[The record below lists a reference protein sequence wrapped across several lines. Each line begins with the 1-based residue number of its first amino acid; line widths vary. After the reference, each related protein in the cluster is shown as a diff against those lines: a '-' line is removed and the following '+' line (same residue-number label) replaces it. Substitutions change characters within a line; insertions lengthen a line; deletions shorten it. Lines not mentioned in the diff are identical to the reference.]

1 MIYGNRFLNEG
12 FLDKFKK
19 KKKEIK
25 KQEPKKTKRIEF
37 TSEEKDLI
45 ENTLKEIVKEYN
57 SDLNNKKKIEN
68 KIKERIKK
76 GDYDS
81 DVKFTKFICE
91 LFEDLDDEI
100 SFTVCDDSQEAR
112 IEAYDVYYDMGKELQ
127 NRLNKKGLKVTVS
140 SGDGDEGCL
149 YISNNKTQ

>member
-1 MIYGNRFLNEG
+1 MIYGNKFLNEG
-12 FLDKFKK
+12 FFDKFKK
-19 KKKEIK
+19 KNKN
-25 KQEPKKTKRIEF
+25 QRKTKRIEF
-37 TSEEKDLI
+37 TSEEKDMI

-57 SDLNNKKKIEN
+57 SDPNNKKKIEN

-76 GDYDS
+76 GDSDS

-91 LFEDLDDEI
+91 LFEDLDYEI

-112 IEAYDVYYDMGKELQ
+112 IEAYDIYYDMGKELQ
-127 NRLNKKGLKVTVS
+127 KRLREKGLKVTVS

-149 YISNNKTQ
+149 YISNDKTQ

>member
-1 MIYGNRFLNEG
+1 MIYGNKFLNEG
-12 FLDKFKK
+12 FFDKFKK
-19 KKKEIK
+19 KNKN
-25 KQEPKKTKRIEF
+25 QRKTKRIEF

-57 SDLNNKKKIEN
+57 SDPNNKKKIEN

-91 LFEDLDDEI
+91 LFEDLDYEI

-112 IEAYDVYYDMGKELQ
+112 IEAYDVYYDMGK
-127 NRLNKKGLKVTVS
+127 RTT
-140 SGDGDEGCL
+140 
-149 YISNNKTQ
+149 KTFKRERIKSYCFQW

>member
-1 MIYGNRFLNEG
+1 MIYGNKFLDEG
-12 FLDKFKK
+12 FFDKFKK
-19 KKKEIK
+19 K

-45 ENTLKEIVKEYN
+45 KNTLKEIVKEYN
-57 SDLNNKKKIEN
+57 SDPNNKKKIEN

-81 DVKFTKFICE
+81 DVEFTKFICE
-91 LFEDLDDEI
+91 LFADIDYEI
-100 SFTVCDDSQEAR
+100 SFTICDDSQEAR
-112 IEAYDVYYDMGKELQ
+112 IEAYNVYYDMGKELQ
-127 NRLNKKGLKVTVS
+127 KRLREKGLKVTVS

-149 YISNNKTQ
+149 YISNDKNE

>member
-1 MIYGNRFLNEG
+1 MIYGNKFLNEG
-12 FLDKFKK
+12 FFDKFKK
-19 KKKEIK
+19 KNKN
-25 KQEPKKTKRIEF
+25 QRKTKRIEF

-57 SDLNNKKKIEN
+57 SDPNNKKKIEN

-91 LFEDLDDEI
+91 LFEDLDYEI

-127 NRLNKKGLKVTVS
+127 KRLREKGLKVTVS

-149 YISNNKTQ
+149 YISNDKTE

>member
-1 MIYGNRFLNEG
+1 MIYGNKFLNEG
-12 FLDKFKK
+12 FFDKFKK
-19 KKKEIK
+19 KNKNQRKI
-25 KQEPKKTKRIEF
+25 KRIEF

-57 SDLNNKKKIEN
+57 SDPNNKKKIEN
-68 KIKERIKK
+68 KIKEKIKK

-81 DVKFTKFICE
+81 DVEFTKFICE
-91 LFEDLDDEI
+91 LFEDVDYEI
-100 SFTVCDDSQEAR
+100 SFTICDDSQEAR
-112 IEAYDVYYDMGKELQ
+112 IEAYNVYYDMGKELQ
-127 NRLNKKGLKVTVS
+127 KRLREKGLKVTVS